1 MMAITIPIIFAYYL
15 GMISSWI
22 GYVYNM
28 ESIIGGLTVVIAGAA
43 SMGTGTVM
51 VALVA
56 ALMQARP

>member
-28 ESIIGGLTVVIAGAA
+28 ESIIGGLAVVIAGAA

-51 VALVA
+51 ALVA